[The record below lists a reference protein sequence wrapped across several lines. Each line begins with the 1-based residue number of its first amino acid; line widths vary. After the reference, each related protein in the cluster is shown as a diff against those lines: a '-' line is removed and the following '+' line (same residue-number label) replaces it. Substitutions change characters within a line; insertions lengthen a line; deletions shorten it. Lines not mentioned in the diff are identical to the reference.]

1 MVIRPVFLL
10 RREIGVVAARAQS
23 SRNIHE
29 TACLPARRYLHF
41 RITNIG
47 GRLSEPVHTAD
58 TRRYLRNTPQ
68 HLIAAS
74 TVYTCPRSHCVVDTN
89 GKDHIGTES
98 KCYKQHEYIDV
109 SETDAR
115 SV

>member
-10 RREIGVVAARAQS
+10 RREIGVVTARAQS
-23 SRNIHE
+23 SDNIHE

-41 RITNIG
+41 RIAKTG

-58 TRRYLRNTPQ
+58 TRRYTQHSATPYR
-68 HLIAAS
+68 S
-74 TVYTCPRSHCVVDTN
+74 VYGTCLRSHCVVYTK
-89 GKDHIGTES
+89 GKDHIGTGS
-98 KCYKQHEYIDV
+98 QCYKQHEYVDV
-109 SETDAR
+109 SETDVR